1 MKRWLH
7 VFAWALLLSAGAL
20 AHLVSLGTVNPSVE
34 PDLGQVQEAI
44 GPIQLGEIYEVDPL
58 DLGALPPTTLLF
70 QQLRTSTGGEGR
82 MYIAYFER
90 GLRWS
95 GYPHAVDVCF
105 RSLGWEDLAAR
116 TLQTSSGA
124 RLSLHDFDREG
135 EQVRV
140 LHWQQRPSLVPG
152 SENASALLG
161 RLRTVDGLRQDVAS
175 IYFEFPLAD
184 APSDAELIEAAE
196 SLIQTLD
203 TLWASS

>member
-7 VFAWALLLSAGAL
+7 VVAWVLLLSAGAL

-34 PDLGQVQEAI
+34 PDLTKVQGSL
-44 GPIQLGEIYEVDPL
+44 GPIELGEVYQVDPL

-70 QQLRTSTGGEGR
+70 QQLKTAQGSEGR
-82 MYIAYFER
+82 MYVAYFER

-105 RSLGWEDLAAR
+105 RSLGWEDLASR
-116 TLQTSSGA
+116 KLETSSGA

-135 EQVRV
+135 EQVRL

-152 SENASALLG
+152 TEDAAALLG

-175 IYFEFPLAD
+175 IYFEFPLAE
-184 APSDAELIEAAE
+184 APSDEELIEAAE
-196 SLIQTLD
+196 NLIQHLD
-203 TLWASS
+203 ALWASS